1 MKGYQSWTISDEFW
15 NKISWLIPEYQRD
28 PSLKYKRKP
37 GGGRKPPDKRKVLEG
52 IFYVLRTGCQW
63 KAIPC
68 EFGKGSN
75 IHRYFQLWERAGFFE
90 AIWAMAL
97 EEYDELKGLDWK
109 WQSMDG
115 CITKAPLSCESGGAN
130 PTDRGKK
137 WNQEEP
143 ACRGSR
149 AADSDKGFRGKYAR
163 RQTAGGNL
171 GQYCDLPSVPDA

>member
-15 NKISWLIPEYQRD
+15 NKISWLIPEYQRN
-28 PSLKYKRKP
+28 PTTVYKRKP

-52 IFYVLRTGCQW
+52 IFYILRTGCQW
-63 KAIPC
+63 KAVPP

-115 CITKAPLSCESGGAN
+115 CITKAPLSCESGGTN

-143 ACRGSR
+143 ACRR
-149 AADSDKGFRGKYAR
+149 ARVADSDNGLRSKYA
-163 RQTAGGNL
+163 
-171 GQYCDLPSVPDA
+171 